1 MLVTH
6 DMLKK
11 STPVCIAFNH
21 MPWHYLAVARLDI
34 GGQRKHF
41 IWLTNFKKR
50 FEWDGSFS
58 RENEDGTRTT
68 VRVRAANQTV
78 AREALSQT
86 FLNRATLCTVQD
98 GERYEL

>member
-41 IWLTNFKKR
+41 YLADKLQKTI
-50 FEWDGSFS
+50 
-58 RENEDGTRTT
+58 
-68 VRVRAANQTV
+68 
-78 AREALSQT
+78 
-86 FLNRATLCTVQD
+86 
-98 GERYEL
+98 

>member
-50 FEWDGSFS
+50 FEWDGSS
-58 RENEDGTRTT
+58 ACRRRSMRPSPPDAGI
-68 VRVRAANQTV
+68 
-78 AREALSQT
+78 
-86 FLNRATLCTVQD
+86 
-98 GERYEL
+98 

>member
-41 IWLTNFKKR
+41 IWKTNFKK
-50 FEWDGSFS
+50 
-58 RENEDGTRTT
+58 T
-68 VRVRAANQTV
+68 A
-78 AREALSQT
+78 
-86 FLNRATLCTVQD
+86 
-98 GERYEL
+98 